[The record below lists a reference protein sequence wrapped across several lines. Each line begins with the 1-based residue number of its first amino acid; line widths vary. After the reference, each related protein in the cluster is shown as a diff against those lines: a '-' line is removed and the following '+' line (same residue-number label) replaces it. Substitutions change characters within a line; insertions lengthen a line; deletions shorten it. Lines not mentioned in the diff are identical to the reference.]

1 MRKNRLFAKLSGS
14 ITVEGKLPSTALE
27 SDIDLATMD
36 VVSSASGLS
45 ITPDIG
51 ELAFVE
57 ETNKLYLWNDS
68 AWYRIPLTPQ

>member
-1 MRKNRLFAKLSGS
+1 MRKNILFAKLSGS

-27 SDIDLATMD
+27 SDIDLSTMD
-36 VVSSASGLS
+36 VVSSVSNLPVNP
-45 ITPDIG
+45 TIG

>member
-14 ITVEGKLPSTALE
+14 ITVEGTLPSDALA
-27 SDIDLATMD
+27 SDINLSTMD
-36 VVSSASGLS
+36 VVSSASGLEE
-45 ITPDIG
+45 TPTTG

-68 AWYRIPLTPQ
+68 AWYRIPLTS